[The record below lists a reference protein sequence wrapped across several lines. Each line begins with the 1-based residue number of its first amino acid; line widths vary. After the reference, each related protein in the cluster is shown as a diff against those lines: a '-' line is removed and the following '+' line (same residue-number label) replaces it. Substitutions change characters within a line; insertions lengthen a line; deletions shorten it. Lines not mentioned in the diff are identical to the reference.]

1 MLPGVVVVQLDL
13 SAAAA
18 NGSGGKRRR
27 EVQTDEVRQWGSGA
41 GLPDSAM
48 IEVSAR
54 DGTDVLAVFHRLIG
68 QATSSVRRLE
78 PLLRRRRLSHLEPLL
93 RRRLSGNSARLSAA
107 RARLRDKSGDRDG
120 GQPTL
125 LQVADTVSRLLP
137 DSATNLIRRGRPLR
151 TLALFCSNDEV
162 CRVSR
167 RRLRLSAAL

>member
-27 EVQTDEVRQWGSGA
+27 EVQTDEVRLWGSRA

-125 LQVADTVSRLLP
+125 LQVADTGSKFSR
-137 DSATNLIRRGRPLR
+137 SRSLIRRGSKGKQKRG
-151 TLALFCSNDEV
+151 NDSQ
-162 CRVSR
+162 SR
-167 RRLRLSAAL
+167 NDCVIS

>member
-27 EVQTDEVRQWGSGA
+27 EVQTDEVRLWGSGA

-54 DGTDVLAVFHRLIG
+54 DGIDVLAVFHRLIG
-68 QATSSVRRLE
+68 QATSSVRR
-78 PLLRRRRLSHLEPLL
+78 LEPLL

-125 LQVADTVSRLLP
+125 LQVADTVNRLLP
-137 DSATNLIRRGRPLR
+137 DSATNLIRRGRQLR